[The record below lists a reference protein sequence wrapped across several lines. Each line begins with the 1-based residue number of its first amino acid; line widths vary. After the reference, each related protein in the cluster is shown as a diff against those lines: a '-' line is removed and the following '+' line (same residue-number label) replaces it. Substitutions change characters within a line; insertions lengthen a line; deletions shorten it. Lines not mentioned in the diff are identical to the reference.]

1 MRKEGERSGGCKGDA
16 RPFTNEQMQAVY
28 LASALRKGS
37 STATY
42 TLRSWHL
49 TLSSNANTINNS
61 VDVVGINNFNIKLS
75 PIHETF
81 SLKEISIWR
90 CNFSGREKLY
100 RTNRNIK
107 TIGVS
112 HIFLFFFFPIKTWK
126 NVNRV
131 RESVRS
137 CVCNVGTYRRK
148 LLIRARTIP
157 YTGAATALRP
167 WNYGYRNLTRG
178 SRGTIVEPAAGKN
191 MNGERIYAREDARAT
206 RRRAFQRGTRAR
218 NFARI
223 LPGPRA
229 RGRRHCRL

>member
-1 MRKEGERSGGCKGDA
+1 MREEGERSGGCKGDA

-112 HIFLFFFFPIKTWK
+112 HNFFCFFFFYK
-126 NVNRV
+126 NVEKCQPCKRV
-131 RESVRS
+131 RKILRLQRWDVSEKIAYSRENDTLYRCRDSFTTVKLWISQFDTGFPRNDRRA
-137 CVCNVGTYRRK
+137 CCWEKHERRTY
-148 LLIRARTIP
+148 IRA
-157 YTGAATALRP
+157 G
-167 WNYGYRNLTRG
+167 G
-178 SRGTIVEPAAGKN
+178 
-191 MNGERIYAREDARAT
+191 
-206 RRRAFQRGTRAR
+206 RAR
-218 NFARI
+218 DATSRFSTRNSS
-223 LPGPRA
+223 
-229 RGRRHCRL
+229 